1 MIRRFIIAIL
11 LLLAATTAQAGR
23 YTDIWYRLGQP
34 GFGYNLVQTD
44 NYIFVTF
51 FIYGPDGK
59 PTWYIATLQRQN
71 DGTFSGEL
79 SETRGTFWA
88 NPWAG
93 YTETVVGSATF
104 APAANFYQGTFSYTV
119 PGVGTSTVQVERQ
132 TLLSQD
138 LTGVY
143 AGGMGGEYTGCT
155 NQADNYKYSDFYDLT
170 VTQLTSSDA
179 TFQFD
184 FITGN
189 GTLSC
194 TLSGALVQNGLLYRI
209 PNATYSCSGGNGTPF
224 DTTAQMTQIKWTSQG
239 IEGQFLAPTTPGGCQ
254 EFGYFSAAI
263 L

>member
-1 MIRRFIIAIL
+1 MIRRFIIATL
-11 LLLAATTAQAGR
+11 LLLAATSAHAGF

-34 GFGYNLVQTD
+34 GFGYNFVQTD
-44 NYIFVTF
+44 DYIFVTF

-59 PTWYIATLQRQN
+59 PTWYIAALQRQN

-88 NPWAG
+88 VPWAG
-93 YTETVVGSATF
+93 YTETVVGTATF
-104 APAANFYQGTFSYTV
+104 APAENFYQGTFSYNV
-119 PGVGTSTVQVERQ
+119 PGVGSSSNPVERQ

-143 AGGMGGEYTGCT
+143 AGGMGGQYTGCT
-155 NQADNYKYSDFYDLT
+155 SSANNGEYRDYYDLT

-184 FITGN
+184 FIG
-189 GTLSC
+189 GLSC
-194 TLSGALVQNGLLYRI
+194 TLSGSLVQNGLLYRM
-209 PNATYSCSGGNGTPF
+209 PNATYSCSGGGITPF
-224 DTTAQMTQIKWTSQG
+224 DTSAVMSQIKWTSQG